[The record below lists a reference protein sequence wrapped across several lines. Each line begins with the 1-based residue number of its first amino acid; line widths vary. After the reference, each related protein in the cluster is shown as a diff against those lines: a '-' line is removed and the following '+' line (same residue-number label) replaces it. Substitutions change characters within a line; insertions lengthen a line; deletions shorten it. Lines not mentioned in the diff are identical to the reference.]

1 MPRKT
6 LKQIKVEQ
14 QGQKKQVTDT
24 DLNVNRVRSVAENLI
39 GNEDP
44 DDLMLELLD
53 VLEESGKIPSV
64 GKFYIFVYRPKTP
77 NIKYDQNPLV
87 AVTDIFKW
95 GFRGINF
102 HWGEIRQYTLDEIP
116 GSIYEVYKSEL
127 KDLEMIPFGK
137 MRINN

>member
-1 MPRKT
+1 
-6 LKQIKVEQ
+6 
-14 QGQKKQVTDT
+14 
-24 DLNVNRVRSVAENLI
+24 
-39 GNEDP
+39 
-44 DDLMLELLD
+44 MLELLD

-102 HWGEIRQYTLDEIP
+102 HWGETRQYTLDEIP